1 MTTARKATK
10 KAPAK
15 RKVKAKTAATKK
27 TTVRRGKPTVVVT
40 RKWPE
45 AVEKELKRHFDV
57 RLNKSDKPM
66 SVAQLQRALR
76 TADALL
82 PTVTDKISDE
92 VLSVSGKRARI
103 IGNFGVGYNNIDIAA
118 AKREGLAV
126 TNTPEV
132 LTDCT
137 ADIAMTLML
146 SVARRGGEGERHVRN
161 KKWTGWRPTHMMG
174 AKVTGKTLGLI
185 GFGRIAQ
192 AMAHKAHHGFGMK
205 IVFFDPYLADKKAA
219 KAVKGVSR
227 SSIDAVLKEAD
238 FVSLHCPSTPETRR
252 LINATKLKKMKKS
265 AFLIN
270 TARGD
275 VVDEKALVKALKTG
289 AIAGAGLD
297 VFEAEPKVT
306 AALLKMENAVLFPHL
321 GSATLET
328 REAMGFR
335 VVDNIKAF
343 FKGKRPKDR
352 VA

>member
-1 MTTARKATK
+1 
-10 KAPAK
+10 
-15 RKVKAKTAATKK
+15 
-27 TTVRRGKPTVVVT
+27 
-40 RKWPE
+40 
-45 AVEKELKRHFDV
+45 
-57 RLNKSDKPM
+57 
-66 SVAQLQRALR
+66 
-76 TADALL
+76 
-82 PTVTDKISDE
+82 
-92 VLSVSGKRARI
+92 
-103 IGNFGVGYNNIDIAA
+103 
-118 AKREGLAV
+118 
-126 TNTPEV
+126 
-132 LTDCT
+132 
-137 ADIAMTLML
+137 
-146 SVARRGGEGERHVRN
+146 
-161 KKWTGWRPTHMMG
+161 RPTHMMG

-205 IVFFDPYLADKKAA
+205 IVFFDPYLADKSSA
-219 KAVKGVSR
+219 KAVKAVSR
-227 SSIDAVLKEAD
+227 SSVDAVLKEAD

-252 LINATKLKKMKKS
+252 LINTTKLKKMKKS

-275 VVDEKALVKALKTG
+275 VVDEKALVKALKSG

-297 VFEAEPKVT
+297 VFEAEPTVT

-343 FKGKRPKDR
+343 FKGRRPKDR